1 MTSTENINVTV
12 NGGESLRVAILTWNV
27 GNAQPKLA
35 EIPMLLGT
43 EKELENV
50 DLIVCGSQEAV
61 YAPVPDEELKDVTE
75 EPELKN
81 ESLSEEKQAEQM
93 KEYKKQKSKE
103 VGIGTKV
110 SNLFENKSLVHF
122 QNLYENHTKKCGF
135 KAIAAACIV

>member
-35 EIPMLLGT
+35 EIPMLVGT

-81 ESLSEEKQAEQM
+81 ESLPEELSGLWRE
-93 KEYKKQKSKE
+93 
-103 VGIGTKV
+103 
-110 SNLFENKSLVHF
+110 
-122 QNLYENHTKKCGF
+122 
-135 KAIAAACIV
+135 